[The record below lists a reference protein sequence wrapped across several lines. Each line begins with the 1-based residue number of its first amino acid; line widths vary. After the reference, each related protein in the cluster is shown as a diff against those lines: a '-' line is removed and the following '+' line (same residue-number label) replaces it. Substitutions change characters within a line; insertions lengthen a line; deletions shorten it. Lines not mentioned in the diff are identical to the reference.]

1 MTSQQGAVP
10 GVITVDAAAQPYIL
24 ASDAMARL
32 TSEFG
37 LTCTLANGHVL
48 AASMAVDEEG
58 PFFGVKVDPTQ
69 DRSWPRTFR
78 YGYPNITVS
87 PSSILSTSQMPGA
100 FYLDYE
106 GVVPYQVADWVCLE
120 AYRMVSMPLL
130 QGISQESVGG
140 GVSVKYDYTPGLAML
155 DRLQESLLSPFQMR
169 MGHTQ
174 AFPAGLIH

>member
-1 MTSQQGAVP
+1 MTSQQGAVT
-10 GVITVDAAAQPYIL
+10 GVITTDTAAGPYIAAA
-24 ASDAMARL
+24 DAMTRL
-32 TSEFG
+32 SSEFG
-37 LTCTLANGHVL
+37 LTCSLANGHVL

-120 AYRMVSMPLL
+120 AYRMVTLPLL
-130 QGISQESVGG
+130 RGVSSESVTGA
-140 GVSVKYDYTPGLAML
+140 SIHYDSTPGAAML
-155 DRLQESLLSPFQMR
+155 DRLQETLLSPFQMR
-169 MGHTQ
+169 QGHTQ
-174 AFPAGLIH
+174 AFPSGLIG

>member
-1 MTSQQGAVP
+1 MTVQQGAVV
-10 GVITVDAAAQPYIL
+10 GVVAAGAALPYIL
-24 ASDAMARL
+24 AQDATARL
-32 TSEFG
+32 LSEYG
-37 LTCTLANGHVL
+37 LTATLANGHVL
-48 AASMAVDEEG
+48 AASMAADEEG

-106 GVVPYQVADWVCLE
+106 GVVPLQVVDWVCLE
-120 AYRMVSMPLL
+120 AYRMVSLPLL
-130 QGISQESVGG
+130 QGVTAESVGG
-140 GVSVKYDYTPGLAML
+140 GVSVRYDRTPGSAML

-169 MGHTQ
+169 QGHTE
-174 AFPAGLIH
+174 AFPSGLIG